1 MRGNVKVELDLSN
14 YAIKADLENARG
26 VDALKF
32 VRKVDLAHLKSEI
45 DKLDSAKLKINPEDL
60 SKLSDVVKNEVVK
73 KTVYDELC
81 RKVNDIQ
88 TIDTGNLVK

>member
-1 MRGNVKVELDLSN
+1 M
-14 YAIKADLENARG
+14 
-26 VDALKF
+26 KF

-45 DKLDSAKLKINPEDL
+45 DKLDIAKLKITPDDL
-60 SKLSDVVKNEVVK
+60 SMLIDVVKNELVK

-88 TIDTGNLVK
+88 TTDTSNLVK